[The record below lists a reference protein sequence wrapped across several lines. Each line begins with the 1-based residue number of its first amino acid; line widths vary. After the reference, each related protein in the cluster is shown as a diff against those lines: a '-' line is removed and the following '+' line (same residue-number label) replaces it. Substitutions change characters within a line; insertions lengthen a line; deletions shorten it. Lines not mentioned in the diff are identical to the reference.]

1 MPNVFQLVE
10 ADAPRTVELFADQ
23 PDVMSKKQ
31 ISALLQVDPKTIER
45 EIQRG
50 RLGCIRVGRCVRIT
64 KNQLI
69 DYVKEAIDHA

>member
-10 ADAPRTVELFADQ
+10 HVAPSAVELFADQ
-23 PDVMSKKQ
+23 PDVLSKKQ
-31 ISALLQVDPKTIER
+31 VSALLQVDPKTIER
-45 EIQRG
+45 EIARG

-64 KNQLI
+64 KSQLL